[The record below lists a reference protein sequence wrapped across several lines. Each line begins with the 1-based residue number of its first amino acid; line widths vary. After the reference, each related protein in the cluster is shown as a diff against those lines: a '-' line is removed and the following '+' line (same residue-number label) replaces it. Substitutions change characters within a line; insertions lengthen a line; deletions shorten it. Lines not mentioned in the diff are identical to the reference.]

1 MKEMLLVV
9 LVFAMFACGWMT
21 VWGIGTGI
29 DRFRRTVR
37 RGRKRTMLLLD
48 SPPQMRRYPGHTL
61 LAALLRLSG
70 K

>member
-1 MKEMLLVV
+1 MKEILLVV
-9 LVFAMFACGWMT
+9 LMLAMFACGWMT

-29 DRFRRTVR
+29 DRFRHTVR
-37 RGRKRTMLLLD
+37 RKRKRTMLLLD